1 MKTRSTEPNSDNLE
15 GRMTIE
21 RVGPDASGVT
31 VLTVSGPI
39 RLDDLRDTLGELYTG
54 NTPEPPVRFLWDLR
68 DAELNWSADDI
79 KQFSEWVRRN
89 RQPGEGKTAVV
100 VSRDLH
106 FGLARMYEV
115 FSSDLPVEFVVFR
128 DLDAAA
134 AWVAR

>member
-1 MKTRSTEPNSDNLE
+1 
-15 GRMTIE
+15 MTIK

-31 VLTVSGPI
+31 ILRVTGPFH
-39 RLDDLRDTLGELYTG
+39 LGDLRATLGELYADHTR
-54 NTPEPPVRFLWDLR
+54 EPPRRFLWDLR
-68 DAELNWSADDI
+68 SAELNWSAEEI
-79 KQFSEWVRRN
+79 RQFSDWVRRN

-128 DLDAAA
+128 DLDAATV
-134 AWVAR
+134 WVAR